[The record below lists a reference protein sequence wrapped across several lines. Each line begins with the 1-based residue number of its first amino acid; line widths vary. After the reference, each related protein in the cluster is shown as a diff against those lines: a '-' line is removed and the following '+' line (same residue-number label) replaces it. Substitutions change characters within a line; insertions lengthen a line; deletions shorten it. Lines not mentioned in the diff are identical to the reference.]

1 MPTARTRTPRRRKSS
16 TLSTRP
22 RPLAIGYIRVSTAE
36 QADTGASMDAQRA
49 ALTIEAA
56 GRGWDL
62 EIVPEPGLS
71 AKNMKRP
78 ALTGHCTGWTTATP
92 TSCSPPPW
100 TGSPAA
106 STTSPG

>member
-1 MPTARTRTPRRRKSS
+1 MPTTRTHTPRRRKSS
-16 TLSTRP
+16 TLSARP

-62 EIVPEPGLS
+62 EIAP
-71 AKNMKRP
+71 
-78 ALTGHCTGWTTATP
+78 
-92 TSCSPPPW
+92 SPVCRRR
-100 TGSPAA
+100 T
-106 STTSPG
+106 